1 MQRDDNSEDKNMYVA
16 ICRSDVRNL
25 LVGLVWFLAFNATFN
40 SISVISWQSVLLVEE
55 TSVSGQN
62 HQQTLSHNVT
72 LPERGSNSQH
82 MVIGIDCTGS

>member
-40 SISVISWQSVLLVEE
+40 SISVISWQSFFKPQDQLEPNLVQCRNVHWMVLTVITEKRPNE
-55 TSVSGQN
+55 AKFSVFIW
-62 HQQTLSHNVT
+62 V
-72 LPERGSNSQH
+72 
-82 MVIGIDCTGS
+82 